1 MAVSKNLTLPHTRR
15 PTHPYHHN
23 RNRRVRDRSL
33 SSPTKHYLLIESMP
47 KRPKKN
53 SAASTAQTKTSLQ
66 AEADVLEQVIAH
78 LDTAYEQGVECR
90 HPTTKILVTDGEYDA
105 LRRKLAELRPDSKLF
120 ATATASNVNSTVAK
134 VVHDPPMTSIEK
146 ASHEDIANQHQQLF
160 KWLSKATDAAN
171 EEVLSGPQL
180 QAKDQTFDDQP
191 VAYPRDYFYQ
201 AYKLDGVALA
211 IYYVD
216 GKLKQAGLRPRDGIN
231 GEDVT
236 AQVKYVAGVPDQLP
250 EKITCS
256 IRGELICTLS
266 DFEEVQA
273 DLKAAGEKLRANP
286 RNHTAG
292 GIRQFKNPL
301 KTKLMRLSFVA
312 YSIEGLANPPYK
324 TEVERYMYCSDVLGV
339 PYTKTTPFCFEDLAE
354 LEKNI
359 PKLNFEVDG
368 VIIGVNSLEDQEQ
381 LGRHGDRLTGNPKGK
396 IAWKFRE
403 EEATPV
409 VKEIQWQTGR
419 TGKLTAVAIFDAV
432 RLAGTNVSRATLH
445 NAGFMSRNQITIGS
459 KIAVRKA
466 GKIIPKVT
474 GVIAGQGDPEFPK
487 TCPSC
492 EQPTDLRTGNTDDM
506 LELVCPNTEC
516 PAQNVSG
523 LCHYLAT
530 IGALGLGESRV
541 AQLVEADLVNVP
553 ADFYTLDVESTMTS
567 GLTVRQSSLAVATIQ
582 MIPSPDKMNEQE
594 LSAAIETA
602 FKSKKQIPLWQLFAS
617 FGIGAAGK
625 AAGKALSDHFGSF
638 EKIRKAAQEDLEAV
652 DDVGEITAEAIRSY
666 LDREAANIDRLLE
679 FVEPTVAASG
689 GVLEGKV
696 FCFSG
701 GFPDGKKHW
710 EKEVESRGGK
720 CSSSVSKKTNYLVA
734 GPGSGSKSAKAEKL
748 EIPIIDTDE
757 LQKMF

>member
-1 MAVSKNLTLPHTRR
+1 MSKPL
-15 PTHPYHHN
+15 
-23 RNRRVRDRSL
+23 
-33 SSPTKHYLLIESMP
+33 
-47 KRPKKN
+47 PKKPAKV
-53 SAASTAQTKTSLQ
+53 SAKNRTSPKV
-66 AEADVLEQVIAH
+66 EADELERVITH
-78 LDTAYEQGVECR
+78 LDTAYEQGNECL

-105 LRRKLAELRPDSKLF
+105 MRRKLAELRPKSKLF
-120 ATATASNVNSTVAK
+120 ATATASELSSTVAK
-134 VVHDPPMTSIEK
+134 VVHDPPLTSIEK
-146 ASHEDIANQHQQLF
+146 ASHEDLEKQQQQLF
-160 KWLSKATDAAN
+160 KWLSKATAAAN
-171 EEVLSGPQL
+171 EKVLSGPQL
-180 QAKDQTFDDQP
+180 KVKDQTFDGEP
-191 VAYPRDYFYQ
+191 VAYPKDYFYQ

-231 GEDVT
+231 GEAVT
-236 AQVKYVAGVPDQLP
+236 DQVKYVAGIPATLP

-256 IRGELICTLS
+256 IRGELICKLS
-266 DFEEVQA
+266 DFEEVQR
-273 DLKAAGEKLRANP
+273 DLEAAGEKLRANP

-301 KTKLMRLSFVA
+301 KTKLMRLSFIA
-312 YSIEGLANPPYK
+312 YSIEGLSNPPYQ
-324 TEVERYMYCSDVLGV
+324 TEVERYQYCTEVLGI
-339 PYTKTTPFCFEDLAE
+339 PYTETTPFRFQDLAKF
-354 LEKNI
+354 EKNI
-359 PKLNFEVDG
+359 PKLDFEVDG
-368 VIIGVNSLEDQEQ
+368 VIVGVNLLEDQEQ

-474 GVIAGQGDPEFPK
+474 GVIAGQGDPDFPQA
-487 TCPSC
+487 CPSC
-492 EQPTDLRTGNTDDM
+492 DQPTDLRTGNTDEM
-506 LELVCPNTEC
+506 LELICPNAEC
-516 PAQNVSG
+516 PAQNVSS

-530 IGALGLGESRV
+530 IGVLGLGESRV
-541 AQLVEADLVNVP
+541 AQLVEADLVSAP
-553 ADFYTLDVESTMTS
+553 ADFYSLDVETAMTS
-567 GLTVRQSSLAVATIQ
+567 GLTVRQSSLAVAAIQ
-582 MIPSPDKMNEQE
+582 MVPAPDKLNEDE

-602 FKSKKQIPLWQLFAS
+602 IKSKKQIPLWQVFAS

-625 AAGKALSDHFGSF
+625 AAGKALSSHFGSLA
-638 EKIRKAAQEDLEAV
+638 KIRGASQEELEAV
-652 DDVGEITAEAIRSY
+652 DDVGTITAEAIRSY
-666 LDREAANIDRLLE
+666 LDREAANIDRLLK
-679 FVEPTVAASG
+679 FVEPTTSTAG

-720 CSSSVSKKTNYLVA
+720 CSSSVSKKTSYLVA
-734 GPGSGSKSAKAEKL
+734 GPGSGSKSAKAETL
-748 EIPIIDTDE
+748 GIPIIDTGALE
-757 LQKMF
+757 KMF

>member
-1 MAVSKNLTLPHTRR
+1 MSKP
-15 PTHPYHHN
+15 
-23 RNRRVRDRSL
+23 S
-33 SSPTKHYLLIESMP
+33 
-47 KRPKKN
+47 PKKSAKVSANN
-53 SAASTAQTKTSLQ
+53 SINPKATA
-66 AEADVLEQVIAH
+66 DDLERVIAH
-78 LDTAYEQGVECR
+78 LDTAYEQGDECI

-105 LRRKLAELRPDSKLF
+105 MRRKLAELRPESKLF
-120 ATATASNVNSTVAK
+120 ATATASELASTVAK
-134 VVHDPPMTSIEK
+134 VVHDPPLTSIEK
-146 ASHEDIANQHQQLF
+146 ASHEDLEKQQQQLF
-160 KWLSKATDAAN
+160 KWLSKATSAAN
-171 EEVLSGPQL
+171 EKVLSGPQL
-180 QAKDQTFDDQP
+180 EVEDQTFNDQP
-191 VAYPRDYFYQ
+191 ITYPEGYFYQ

-231 GEDVT
+231 GEAVT
-236 AQVKYVAGVPDQLP
+236 EQVQYVAGVPATLP

-256 IRGELICTLS
+256 IRGELICKLS
-266 DFEEVQA
+266 DFEEVQR
-273 DLKAAGEKLRANP
+273 DLEAAGEKLRANP

-301 KTKLMRLSFVA
+301 KTKLMRLSFIA
-312 YSIEGLANPPYK
+312 YSIEGLSNPPYK
-324 TEVERYMYCSDVLGV
+324 TEIERYKYCTEVLGI
-339 PYTKTTPFCFEDLAE
+339 PYTETTPFRFQDLAE
-354 LEKNI
+354 FEKDI
-359 PKLNFEVDG
+359 PKLDFEVDG
-368 VIIGVNSLEDQEQ
+368 VIVGVNLLEDQEQ

-474 GVIAGQGDPEFPK
+474 GVIAGQGDPDFPK

-506 LELVCPNTEC
+506 LELVCPNAEC

-530 IGALGLGESRV
+530 IGVLGLGESRV
-541 AQLVEADLVNVP
+541 AQLAEANLVNAP
-553 ADFYTLDVESTMTS
+553 ADFYSLDVETAMTS
-567 GLTVRQSSLAVATIQ
+567 GLTVRQSSLAVAAIH
-582 MIPSPDKMNEQE
+582 MVPAPDKLKEEE

-602 FKSKKQIPLWQLFAS
+602 IKTKKQIPLWQVFAS

-625 AAGKALSDHFGSF
+625 AAGKALSAHFGSL
-638 EKIRKAAQEDLEAV
+638 EKIRDASLEELEAV
-652 DDVGEITAEAIRSY
+652 DDVGTITAEAIRNY
-666 LDREAANIDRLLE
+666 LDREGKNIDRLLK
-679 FVEPTVAASG
+679 FVEPTTAEAG

-701 GFPDGKKHW
+701 GFPDGKKYW

-720 CSSSVSKKTNYLVA
+720 CSSSVSKKTSYLVA
-734 GPGSGSKSAKAEKL
+734 GPGSGSKSAKAETL
-748 EIPIIDTDE
+748 GVPIIDTAALE
-757 LQKMF
+757 EMF

>member
-1 MAVSKNLTLPHTRR
+1 MPK
-15 PTHPYHHN
+15 
-23 RNRRVRDRSL
+23 
-33 SSPTKHYLLIESMP
+33 SSPNKNAKDSAKTK
-47 KRPKKN
+47 
-53 SAASTAQTKTSLQ
+53 ASSK
-66 AEADVLEQVIAH
+66 AEADELERIITH
-78 LDTAYEQGVECR
+78 LDTAYEQGHECL

-105 LRRKLAELRPDSKLF
+105 LRRKLAQLRPKSKLF
-120 ATATASNVNSTVAK
+120 ATATASKVNSAVAK

-146 ASHEDIANQHQQLF
+146 ASHEDIENQRQQLF

-171 EEVLSGPQL
+171 EEILSGPQL
-180 QAKDQTFDDQP
+180 KAKDQTFDGQP
-191 VAYPRDYFYQ
+191 VAYPKGYFYQ

-211 IYYVD
+211 IYYID
-216 GKLKQAGLRPRDGIN
+216 GQLKQAGLRPRDGIN

-236 AQVKYVAGVPDQLP
+236 AQVKYVAGVPEKLP

-256 IRGELICTLS
+256 VRGELICKLT
-266 DFEEVQA
+266 DFEEVQR
-273 DLKAAGEKLRANP
+273 DLDAAGEKLRANP

-301 KTKLMRLSFVA
+301 KTKLMRLSFVS

-324 TEVERYMYCSDVLGV
+324 TEIERHKYCSEVLGI
-339 PYTKTTPFCFEDLAE
+339 PYTETTPFRFQDLAKF
-354 LEKNI
+354 EKDI

-368 VIIGVNSLEDQEQ
+368 VIVGVNSLEDQEQ

-474 GVIAGQGDPEFPK
+474 DVIAGQGDPEFPQV
-487 TCPSC
+487 CPSC
-492 EQPTDLRTGNTDDM
+492 EQPTDLQKGNTEDM

-516 PAQNVSG
+516 PAQNVSS
-523 LCHYLAT
+523 LCHYLST
-530 IGALGLGESRV
+530 IGVLGLGESRV
-541 AQLVEADLVNVP
+541 AQLVEADLVSVP
-553 ADFYTLDVESTMTS
+553 ADFYTLDVETAMTS
-567 GLTVRQSSLAVATIQ
+567 GLTVRQSSLAVAAIQ
-582 MIPSPDKMNEQE
+582 MIPGPDKIKEEE
-594 LSAAIETA
+594 LSGLIDAA
-602 FKSKKQIPLWQLFAS
+602 FKTKKQVPLWQLFAS

-625 AAGKALSDHFGSF
+625 AAGKALSDHFGSI
-638 EKIRKAAQEDLEAV
+638 EKIRKASQEDLEAV

-666 LDREAANIDRLLE
+666 LDREAANIGRLLE
-679 FVEPTVAASG
+679 FVEPTVAAGG
-689 GVLEGKV
+689 GVLDSKV

-701 GFPDGKKHW
+701 GFPDGKKYW

-720 CSSSVSKKTNYLVA
+720 CSSSVSKKTNFLVA

-748 EIPIIDTDE
+748 KIPIIDTDE